1 MRLAPYLAMAPLALA
16 ACTPSSTLTATPA
29 GTPAATRAHAVV
41 AASSAAQAAPAA
53 SATLTVEVTGAEL
66 ADGVV
71 RVGLYDSAE
80 AFAAGEDPV
89 RKAVSMP
96 TASRVKF
103 TFADLEPGVYAVHA
117 FQDRDKN
124 RACTM
129 DRGMPIEPFTFSNDE
144 GQPLDAPPTFEMAA
158 FELNDADQSLSMRLR
173 PAS

>member
-1 MRLAPYLAMAPLALA
+1 MRLFPLLALAPLALS
-16 ACTPSSTLTATPA
+16 ACSTSNPLDAGPA
-29 GTPAATRAHAVV
+29 SARAFDVVDARTRA
-41 AASSAAQAAPAA
+41 AAPAQEPVT
-53 SATLTVEVTGAEL
+53 ATLTVEVTGAEL

-80 AFAAGEDPV
+80 DYAAGADPV

-96 TASRVKF
+96 SAGRVQF
-103 TFADLEPGVYAVHA
+103 TFADLAPGTYAVHA

-129 DRGMPIEPFTFSNDE
+129 DDGMPAEPFTFSNDE
-144 GQPLDAPPTFEMAA
+144 GQPLEAPPTFDMAQFQLGA
-158 FELNDADQSLSMRLR
+158 EEARLSMRLR